1 MDHTLKLWDAQSGI
15 CLRTLE
21 GHADWVLACAFS
33 PDGHHIISASGD
45 GTLKLW
51 DVQTGDVRMTLIN
64 GPNGSTAAID
74 YANNR
79 ILAAS
84 PDAWR
89 LLGWRYDDPQAK
101 RLRILPAEHFG
112 PLNHMPNAE

>member
-1 MDHTLKLWDAQSGI
+1 MIRLKRKIFYGVSSVSSIDDRTLKLWDAQ
-15 CLRTLE
+15 
-21 GHADWVLACAFS
+21 
-33 PDGHHIISASGD
+33 
-45 GTLKLW
+45 
-51 DVQTGDVRMTLIN
+51 TGESRMTLIN
-64 GPNGSTAAID
+64 GPNGSTAALD

-89 LLGWRYDDPQAK
+89 FLGWRYDDPQAK

-112 PLNHMPNAE
+112 PLNHMQNAE